1 MSVYRRPSPKTMAL
15 LAAVFVGLVAGYMV
29 IATAHP

>member
-15 LAAVFVGLVAGYMV
+15 LAAIFVILVVGYLV
-29 IATAHP
+29 IATAQH